1 MGKFHNI
8 SSRWFF

>member
-1 MGKFHNI
+1 MGKFRNI